1 VLEELRSRWF
11 ALSDEGWQDV
21 IVGLLR
27 EKQVEVALDTL
38 QNVQQEGIR
47 IQPWIYD
54 LLIFNLCDAG
64 EHDEALSL
72 LEMRAEKGEQLI
84 SGNIWHHMLDTAS
97 SAFHYPATA
106 YAWRNRVENNS
117 LNPSLGICL
126 NVLNTAARHA
136 DFRLATEA
144 VRVLEDR
151 KQKLQLYHYEALIE
165 SCLPTDLLS
174 AFVVLTLMASSKMSP
189 SQSST
194 RAIFLH
200 LGQSH
205 ELPVKS
211 LGILRE
217 LREQQRPIP
226 VEAVNVVIESFIY
239 HQLFDQALDLYKT
252 FHTLCPSGAV
262 LNTFNIL
269 FRGCR
274 SRKDMAMTLASE
286 MVARNI
292 SPNALTYDRLIL
304 VCIEASS
311 SKEELS
317 DAWRYLEEMQ
327 GSGWRP
333 RQGTTIAL
341 ARRACSLEDDRM
353 WQLQRRVDYEGGIDE
368 PTLTRMVHEDRMGE
382 TKAVSPRAAG

>member
-1 VLEELRSRWF
+1 M
-11 ALSDEGWQDV
+11 
-21 IVGLLR
+21 
-27 EKQVEVALDTL
+27 DTL

-64 EHDEALSL
+64 EHDEALSI

-84 SGNIWHHMLDTAS
+84 SGNIWHHILDTAS
-97 SAFHYPATA
+97 SAFHYAATA
-106 YAWRNRVENNS
+106 YAWRNRVENSS

-126 NVLNTAARHA
+126 NVLNTAARYG
-136 DFRLATEA
+136 DFRLATDA

-165 SCLPTDLLS
+165 SCLPTDLHS
-174 AFVVLTLMASSKMSP
+174 AFVVLTFMASSKMSP

-200 LGQSH
+200 LRQSH
-205 ELPVKS
+205 ELPLKS

-274 SRKDMAMTLASE
+274 SRKDMAMILASE
-286 MVARNI
+286 MVAMNI
-292 SPNALTYDRLIL
+292 TPNALTYDRLIL

-311 SKEELS
+311 TKEELS

-341 ARRACSLEDDRM
+341 ARRACSLEDDRI
-353 WQLQRRVDYEGGIDE
+353 WQLQRRADYEGGIDE
-368 PTLTRMVHEDRMGE
+368 PTLTRMVYEDRMGDME
-382 TKAVSPRAAG
+382 AVSPREAC